1 MRDPTEISRA
11 LLEETW
17 DDANPGRGARA
28 YVERARSLLL
38 ERHRAGASG
47 QEIVSA
53 YTALIDR
60 LIVHIAETAGRDYS
74 LRYPSLDPRCAL
86 VAQGGYGRSELNPQ
100 SDIDLLFLYH
110 WKVTPYVE
118 AVAEKVLYTLWDAGL
133 TVGHA
138 TRGIAES
145 MRMAGKDMK
154 IRTSLLDARFLS
166 GDAALYADFDKA
178 VGDHLTTKNGEQFV
192 REKLA
197 ESEDRHERYGGSVY
211 LLEPDIKESEGGL
224 RDIHTAA
231 WIGKMKLRIRGLEDF
246 VRHGV
251 IQAADLEALTS
262 ARDFLLRVRN
272 ELHFHSKK
280 HQDQLTFEEQEI
292 VAQALGFRDNGNVK
306 GVEAFMRR
314 YYLDAS
320 EISRVSTL
328 VIRRLTEPSEPPQ
341 WQWRGRAAGV
351 AGIEVRRGVVLARRS
366 LWITDPAVLTAA
378 PETLIGIFGDAQKHM
393 AEISHESRELVR
405 RHLSLIDENFRGS
418 PVVTAAFL
426 DILRYKERVYE
437 TLVEMHRV
445 GVLGALIPEFGRL
458 LCMALHDL
466 YHIYTVDQHSLRL
479 IKEFERLKAGEFR
492 RQLPLLT
499 QLARETEKIEVLY
512 LGLMFHDIGKG
523 LGGGHSEKGRDI
535 ARQFAGRV
543 GLNVDDTAALEFLV
557 LHHLLFAH
565 TAFRR
570 DIEDENLVR
579 NFAGTMANAS
589 NLKMLYLLTY
599 ADMKSVGPE
608 VWNHWKASLLEQLYL
623 GSLEVLEEAE
633 KGERPSEDRLSKIR
647 RIQGRVE
654 RQLSGRHA
662 PERVCAFLDAMPE
675 RYFLTTPED
684 EVPGHFEL
692 IERFDKL
699 TAPGKTDGQF
709 KDQVFVSAV
718 RHLPEKEFSEMAIC
732 TTDRPGLFANI
743 AGVFAAMGLD
753 ILGAR
758 IVTRKDG
765 LILDVFRLSHMG
777 MPDTVMKEE
786 KWDRVRAL
794 LARVLAGEIDVA
806 RVVEQ
811 SERPSLL
818 KRRAP
823 KVPTAIQI
831 DNHASEEFTIIEV
844 YTQDRIG
851 VLFTITHTLHRL
863 GLSIH
868 LAKISTN
875 VDQVADVFY
884 VADEQGG
891 KIADAGRL
899 DAIRQGLYQA
909 LVTENEAIAQPAN

>member
-1 MRDPTEISRA
+1 MDATEISRS

-17 DDANPGRGARA
+17 AEANPGRGARA
-28 YVERARSLLL
+28 YVERARSLLQ
-38 ERHRAGASG
+38 ERHRAGATG
-47 QEIVSA
+47 HEIVSA
-53 YTALIDR
+53 YTTLIDR
-60 LIVHIAETAGRDYS
+60 LIVRIAEVASQDYS

-86 VAQGGYGRSELNPQ
+86 VAQGGYGRAELNPQ

-138 TRGIAES
+138 TRGITES
-145 MRMAGKDMK
+145 MRMASKDMK
-154 IRTSLLDARFLS
+154 IRTSLLDARFLC
-166 GDAALYADFDKA
+166 GDEALYAEFDKS
-178 VGDHLTTKNGEQFV
+178 VGDYLTTKNGEQFI

-211 LLEPDIKESEGGL
+211 LLEPDVKESEGGL
-224 RDIHTAA
+224 RDIHTAL
-231 WIGKMKLRIRGLEDF
+231 WIGKMKLRIRAVDDF
-246 VRHGV
+246 ARHGV
-251 IQAADLEALTS
+251 IQAADLEALKS
-262 ARDFLLRVRN
+262 ARDFLWRVRN

-292 VAQALGFRDNGNVK
+292 VAQSLGFRDNGKVK

-314 YYLDAS
+314 YYLEAS
-320 EISRVSTL
+320 EISRISTL
-328 VIRRLTEPSEPPQ
+328 IIHRLTEPSEPPQ

-351 AGIEVRRGVVLARRS
+351 AGTEVRPGVALSRRT
-366 LWITDPAVLTAA
+366 LWVTDPSVFSAQ
-378 PETLIGIFGDAQKHM
+378 PETLIAIFADAEKHK
-393 AEISHESRELVR
+393 AELSHETRELVR
-405 RHLSLIDENFRGS
+405 QHLSFIDENFRRS
-418 PVVTAAFL
+418 AKVNAVL
-426 DILRYKERVYE
+426 LEILRYKERVYE
-437 TLVEMHRV
+437 TLSEMHRV
-445 GVLGALIPEFGRL
+445 GLLGALIPEFGRL

-479 IKEFERLKAGEFR
+479 VKELERLKAGELR
-492 RQLPLLT
+492 DQLPLLT
-499 QLARETEKIEVLY
+499 QLARETEKIEILY
-512 LGLMFHDIGKG
+512 LGSMFHDIGKG

-535 ARQFAGRV
+535 ARRIAERV
-543 GLNVDDTAALEFLV
+543 GLNVDDTAQLEFLV
-557 LHHLLFAH
+557 LHHLQYAH

-570 DIEDENLVR
+570 DIEDEKLVR
-579 NFAGTMANAS
+579 DFAKTMGNAS
-589 NLKMLYLLTY
+589 NLQMLYLLTY
-599 ADMKSVGPE
+599 ADMKSVGPQ
-608 VWNHWKASLLEQLYL
+608 VWNHWKSSLLEQLYL
-623 GSLEVLEEAE
+623 SSLQVLEEME
-633 KGERPSEDRLSKIR
+633 KGEAPSEDRLSRIR
-647 RIQGRVE
+647 RIEERVE
-654 RQLSGRHA
+654 RQLSARH
-662 PERVCAFLDAMPE
+662 PPQRIRAFLDAMPE

-692 IERFDKL
+692 IE
-699 TAPGKTDGQF
+699 QF
-709 KDQVFVSAV
+709 KDQLYVSAV
-718 RHLPEKEFSEMAIC
+718 RHFPDREFSEIAIC

-758 IVTRKDG
+758 IITRKDG
-765 LILDVFRLSHMG
+765 LILDVFRISHMN
-777 MPDTVMKEE
+777 MPDAVMKPE

-794 LARVLAGEIDVA
+794 LEGVLAGEIDVA
-806 RVVEQ
+806 RAVEQ
-811 SERPSLL
+811 SEKPSLF

-831 DNHASEEFTIIEV
+831 DNHASEDFTIVEV

-884 VADEQGG
+884 VADEQGR

-899 DAIRQGLYQA
+899 EAIRRGLYQA
-909 LVTENEAIAQPAN
+909 LVTENEGIARPAN